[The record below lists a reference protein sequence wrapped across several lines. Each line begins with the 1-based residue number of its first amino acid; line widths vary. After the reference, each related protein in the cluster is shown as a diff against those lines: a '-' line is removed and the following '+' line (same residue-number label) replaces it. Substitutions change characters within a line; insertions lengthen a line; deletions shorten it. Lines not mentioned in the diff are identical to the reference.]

1 MSNTKKLKT
10 KEKKMAYDWYIA
22 KSVVRAK
29 GFSYGQLAEKLGV
42 SVTTIH
48 DICNFPPNV
57 VRVKQLADAIG
68 CTFFDLFD
76 FSADSATAY
85 ASPASSPSGLTCPH
99 CGQPLFLTATPE

>member
-57 VRVKQLADAIG
+57 VRVKQLAPPHP
-68 CTFFDLFD
+68 LHLV
-76 FSADSATAY
+76 SHVPTA
-85 ASPASSPSGLTCPH
+85 ANLSSSPLPQNNVPYVAIPS
-99 CGQPLFLTATPE
+99 QPKLRHT